1 MIPRWLVGGKKS
13 ETADV
18 KNKLCQFHLF
28 TSLIFNFDGIK
39 NKFCFRSDFLNC
51 FFFLFYEDN
60 SDFFC
65 LTLKKKI

>member
-39 NKFCFRSDFLNC
+39 NKFCFRSDFLNS
-51 FFFLFYEDN
+51 FFFLF
-60 SDFFC
+60 
-65 LTLKKKI
+65 